1 MQALEYVQNN
11 IRALQ
16 LLRNNR
22 TFSQIAKKSIL
33 PVIQFQV
40 KNMIYVFRSL
50 FSPPFFFMCHEEIFS
65 FMQIFKF

>member
-16 LLRNNR
+16 YCEKLTIFVNYKK
-22 TFSQIAKKSIL
+22 TFL
-33 PVIQFQV
+33 PVIPFKV
-40 KNMIYVFRSL
+40 KNISYIFRSL
-50 FSPPFFFMCHEEIFS
+50 YSTLSFFMCHEKIFS